1 MNRVLTLA
9 KFNIGIL
16 LSQRTWFFLSWA
28 LFGMQLAVY
37 GSLMSKLVSPVNV
50 PDYFFFYAIGLM
62 VIIVFDSGADVGR
75 HFVEHAHEGELP
87 YFLSLPIS
95 RRGFLASQAI
105 YGVANTM
112 IKILPPL
119 VIVLYF
125 VGRLTP
131 QGVFFAAIAL
141 FLLGLGITGLM
152 VSFSFIAFKSIDIYS
167 AVIAGLSALLVRFST
182 VFYPLI
188 FLPNFYSPIS
198 LLSPLTYGADLT
210 RWILGFDSTKLLNPT
225 VAAIVVTA
233 IAVGTLSLSVRIVDK
248 IIEGVK
254 AS

>member
-1 MNRVLTLA
+1 
-9 KFNIGIL
+9 
-16 LSQRTWFFLSWA
+16 
-28 LFGMQLAVY
+28 
-37 GSLMSKLVSPVNV
+37 
-50 PDYFFFYAIGLM
+50 
-62 VIIVFDSGADVGR
+62 
-75 HFVEHAHEGELP
+75 
-87 YFLSLPIS
+87 
-95 RRGFLASQAI
+95 
-105 YGVANTM
+105 M

-131 QGVFFAAIAL
+131 LGVFFAAIAL

>member
-1 MNRVLTLA
+1 LNRVLILA

-16 LSQRTWFFLSWA
+16 LSQKAWFLLSWA
-28 LFGMQLAVY
+28 LFAMQVAIY
-37 GSLMSKLVSPVNV
+37 GSLMSKLVSVKV

-87 YFLSLPIS
+87 YFLSLPVS
-95 RRGFLASQAI
+95 RRGFLASQAL

-112 IKILPPL
+112 IKVLPPL
-119 VIVLYF
+119 LGILYF
-125 VGRLTP
+125 FGRLTI
-131 QGVFFAAIAL
+131 QGAFFATVAL
-141 FLLGLGITGLM
+141 FLLGLGISGIM
-152 VSFSFIAFKSIDIYS
+152 ISFSFIAFKSIDIYS

-210 RWILGFDSTKLLNPT
+210 RWLLGFDPSQLLNPT
-225 VAAIVVTA
+225 IAALVITA
-233 IAVGTLSLSVRIVDK
+233 VAVGTLALSARIVDK

>member
-9 KFNIGIL
+9 AYNVRML
-16 LSQRTWFFLSWA
+16 LSLRTWFILAWA
-28 LFGMQLAVY
+28 LFGLQIAIY
-37 GSLMSKLVSPVNV
+37 GSLMSKLVSTAV
-50 PDYFFFYAIGLM
+50 PNYLFYYAIGLM

-131 QGVFFAAIAL
+131 QGVFFATIAL

-167 AVIAGLSALLVRFST
+167 AVIAGLSAL
-182 VFYPLI
+182 
-188 FLPNFYSPIS
+188 
-198 LLSPLTYGADLT
+198 
-210 RWILGFDSTKLLNPT
+210 
-225 VAAIVVTA
+225 
-233 IAVGTLSLSVRIVDK
+233 
-248 IIEGVK
+248 
-254 AS
+254 

>member
-1 MNRVLTLA
+1 
-9 KFNIGIL
+9 
-16 LSQRTWFFLSWA
+16 
-28 LFGMQLAVY
+28 MQLAVY

-141 FLLGLGITGLM
+141 FLLGLGIKCLM
-152 VSFSFIAFKSIDIYS
+152 MPLSFIAFKSIYTNISY
-167 AVIAGLSALLVRFST
+167 ITGLSS
-182 VFYPLI
+182 
-188 FLPNFYSPIS
+188 LP
-198 LLSPLTYGADLT
+198 A
-210 RWILGFDSTKLLNPT
+210 R
-225 VAAIVVTA
+225 
-233 IAVGTLSLSVRIVDK
+233 
-248 IIEGVK
+248 
-254 AS
+254 

>member
-1 MNRVLTLA
+1 MNRVLILA

-16 LSQRTWFFLSWA
+16 VSERTQFVLSWA
-28 LFGMQLAVY
+28 LFGMQMAVY
-37 GSLMSKLVSPVNV
+37 GALMSRLVSVNI
-50 PDYFFFYAIGLM
+50 PDYFFFYGIGLM
-62 VIIVFDSGADVGR
+62 VIMVFDSGAWVGR
-75 HFVEHAHEGELP
+75 NFVEHAHEGELP

-105 YGVANTM
+105 YGVANT
-112 IKILPPL
+112 IFKVLPPL
-119 VIVLYF
+119 LAVLFVIGHLTVLGTLYA
-125 VGRLTP
+125 L
-131 QGVFFAAIAL
+131 IAL
-141 FLLGLGITGLM
+141 LLLGLGITGIM
-152 VSFSFIAFKSIDIYS
+152 ISFSFIAFKSIDIYS

-210 RWILGFDSTKLLNPT
+210 RWFLGFEPSQLLNPI
-225 VAAIVVTA
+225 VAAIAITA

-254 AS
+254 AA